1 MVSGPRAMERVA
13 IPFSAIVDHE
23 QLKLALLLNAIN
35 PRIGGLLISG
45 PKGTGKT
52 TIVRALAALLPE
64 IPVVTDCPF
73 RCNPTEP
80 ANLCASCAAKRAT
93 KKPLRTEKQQ
103 MRVIDLPLS
112 ATEDRVV
119 GSLDVQQAIRSGIA
133 ALKPGILAE
142 ANQNVLYVDE
152 VNLLPDH
159 IVDALLDAAA
169 TGVNVVER
177 EGISLSHPSQF
188 IFIGSMNPEEGELRP
203 QLLDRFPLH
212 VAINRPFAVD
222 ERVAI
227 VQLNIAFDRDSAAL
241 RAQWEA
247 EEAKLRTEIVAA
259 RQRIP
264 QMQVSNAVL
273 HVIAYLCS
281 QLRVDGVR
289 PDIVIAKAAMA
300 YAALDGRTEVTLDDV
315 EAVAP
320 LALSHRTRQRGIL
333 EPPTQEEIV
342 TTLAQARKKIGTEDT
357 RAKEKPGDS
366 GRERQ
371 GFLDRFRRSYPL
383 DEKHDGERFEG
394 KLPRR
399 GAGGRLSWTAFV
411 CFFVVLAAPV
421 SILLTMA
428 LPMLLPI
435 NLVLGGLA
443 AAGMLKLLE
452 WVMRRA
458 TRPGSILPAL
468 SSGDS
473 PPGRGGKFRR
483 AKRTGSSEAP
493 PASAAAPPSG
503 TKQTQSFAGQAGERR
518 AISQPA
524 LVRLDEGQPLFQVE
538 DLLQPYSFARHRAPK
553 WSIRQV
559 WRRAGSAQSRRS
571 EGGVLLGAAIPH
583 GAPRTVHFPATITT
597 AAIHTKPS
605 SARLPAIQIMSED
618 VREKQFR
625 SRTPLTMMFVL
636 DLSVSML
643 KSFDKLQRSI
653 IALKTC
659 LEGTR
664 DRVGLIALKDWG
676 AVEVQAP
683 TANWT
688 RLLAKLMTLRIS
700 GYTPLAA
707 GLKLALETLK
717 RERRR
722 NPGLVPLVIV
732 FSDFMPNIRL
742 PSAESLNVALP
753 EAIADVLLQCNLFA
767 AARVP
772 IVTINLHPEF
782 FSMKGRRH
790 HDVIEEALRKRA
802 EELGVSNLLDVGLQD
817 RKLIPF
823 LAFYIAYITG
833 GRVFLGQDLGTP
845 AEVVPAFISIAHRGA
860 R

>member
-1 MVSGPRAMERVA
+1 MVSGPRAMERAV
-13 IPFSAIVDHE
+13 IPFSAIVDHD

-64 IPVVTDCPF
+64 IPVVADCPF
-73 RCNPTEP
+73 RCNPTDP
-80 ANLCASCAAKRAT
+80 ANLCASCAAKRA
-93 KKPLRTEKQQ
+93 KKTSLRAEKQQ

-169 TGVNVVER
+169 TGVNIVER

-212 VAINRPFAVD
+212 VAIDRPFGVD

-227 VQLNIAFDRDSAAL
+227 VQLNIAFDRDPGAL
-241 RAQWEA
+241 RSQWEA
-247 EEAKLRTEIVAA
+247 EEAKLRSEIVAA
-259 RQRIP
+259 RQRMP
-264 QMQVSNAVL
+264 QMQVPNDVLQVIANLCSLL
-273 HVIAYLCS
+273 HV
-281 QLRVDGVR
+281 DGIR

-315 EAVAP
+315 DAVAS

-333 EPPTQEEIV
+333 EPPTREEIV
-342 TTLAQARKKIGTEDT
+342 TALTQARKKIRTEDS
-357 RAKEKPGDS
+357 RAKEKPGAS
-366 GRERQ
+366 GRERL
-371 GFLDRFRRSYPL
+371 GFLDRLRRSYAV
-383 DEKHDGERFEG
+383 DEKHDGEPFKGE
-394 KLPRR
+394 LPRR
-399 GAGGRLSWTAFV
+399 GVGGRFSWTAFV

-421 SILLTMA
+421 SILLTMV
-428 LPMLLPI
+428 LPMLLPL
-435 NLVLGGLA
+435 NLILGGLT
-443 AAGMLKLLE
+443 AAGLLKALE
-452 WVMRRA
+452 LVMRRMR
-458 TRPGSILPAL
+458 RPGSILPAL

-473 PPGRGGKFRR
+473 PPGQGSKFRR
-483 AKRTGSSEAP
+483 AKHRGSAEAP
-493 PASAAAPPSG
+493 LAGAAAPPSDM
-503 TKQTQSFAGQAGERR
+503 KPAKPLKGQASERR
-518 AISQPA
+518 ATVQPA
-524 LVRLDEGQPLFQVE
+524 LVHLDEGQPLFQVE
-538 DLLQPYSFARHRAPK
+538 DLVRPHSFARHRAPK
-553 WSIRQV
+553 WSIHQV
-559 WRRAGSAQSRRS
+559 WRRTGSLQSRRS
-571 EGGVLLGAAIPH
+571 ESGVLLGPAIPR
-583 GAPRTVHFPATITT
+583 GPPRTVHFPATITT

-605 SARLPAIQIMSED
+605 LDRLPVVQILSED
-618 VREKQFR
+618 VREKRFR
-625 SRTPLTMMFVL
+625 SRTPLTMIFVL

-643 KSFDKLQRSI
+643 KSFDKLQRSVL
-653 IALKTC
+653 ALKTC

-753 EAIADVLLQCNLFA
+753 EAVADVLLQCNFLA
-767 AARVP
+767 AARIPV
-772 IVTINLHPEF
+772 VTINLHPEF

-802 EELGVSNLLDVGLQD
+802 DELGVSDLLDVGLRD

-823 LAFYIAYITG
+823 LAFYIAYVTG
-833 GRVFLGQDLGTP
+833 GRVFLGQELATP
-845 AEVVPAFISIAHRGA
+845 AEVVPALISIAHHGA
-860 R
+860 H

>member
-1 MVSGPRAMERVA
+1 MVSSSRAMERAV

-23 QLKLALLLNAIN
+23 QLKVALLLNAIN

-64 IPVVTDCPF
+64 IPVVAECSF

-80 ANLCASCAAKRAT
+80 ANLCASCTAKRA
-93 KKPLRTEKQQ
+93 KKGLRTEMQQ

-177 EGISLSHPSQF
+177 EGISVSHPSQF

-212 VAINRPFAVD
+212 VAVDQPFAVD

-227 VQLNIAFDRDSAAL
+227 VQLNIAFDRDPAAL
-241 RAQWEA
+241 RAQWES
-247 EEAKLRTEIVAA
+247 EEAKLRGEIAAA
-259 RQRIP
+259 RQRMP
-264 QMQVSNAVL
+264 QMEVPSDVL
-273 HVIAYLCS
+273 QVIAYLCS
-281 QLRVDGVR
+281 QLRVDGIR
-289 PDIVIAKAAMA
+289 PDIVMAKAAMA
-300 YAALDGRTEVTLDDV
+300 YAALSGRIEVTLDDV

-333 EPPTQEEIV
+333 EPPSQEEIV
-342 TTLAQARKKIGTEDT
+342 TTLAQARKKTRTEDPRT
-357 RAKEKPGDS
+357 KEKPGDS

-371 GFLDRFRRSYPL
+371 GLLGRFRRSYALANKP
-383 DEKHDGERFEG
+383 DGERYEG
-394 KLPRR
+394 GLPRQRAGFR
-399 GAGGRLSWTAFV
+399 GSWTGFV
-411 CFFVVLAAPV
+411 CFFAVLAASI
-421 SILLTMA
+421 SILLTML
-428 LPMLLPI
+428 LPMLLPLNI
-435 NLVLGGLA
+435 LLGGLA
-443 AAGMLKLLE
+443 AAGMLRLLE

-458 TRPGSILPAL
+458 TRPGSVLPTL
-468 SSGDS
+468 GNSDS
-473 PPGRGGKFRR
+473 PRATGGRFRR
-483 AKRTGSSEAP
+483 AKHRGSSKSP
-493 PASAAAPPSG
+493 PASAAAPPSE
-503 TKQTQSFAGQAGERR
+503 TRPTPRFDGQAGARE

-524 LVRLDEGQPLFQVE
+524 VVRLDEGQPLFRGE
-538 DLLQPYSFARHRAPK
+538 DLHQPYSFARHRAPK

-559 WRRAGSAQSRRS
+559 WQRAGSAQTRRS
-571 EGGVLLGAAIPH
+571 EGGMLLGAAMPH
-583 GAPRTVHFPATITT
+583 GAPRSIHFPATITM
-597 AAIHTKPS
+597 AALHTKP
-605 SARLPAIQIMSED
+605 AADRLPVVRITSED

-664 DRVGLIALKDWG
+664 DRVGFIALKDWG

-683 TANWT
+683 TANWS

-707 GLKLALETLK
+707 GLKLALESLK

-782 FSMKGRRH
+782 FLIKGRRH
-790 HDVIEEALRKRA
+790 HDVIEEALRRRA
-802 EELGVSNLLDVGLQD
+802 EELGASDLLDVGFRD

-833 GRVFLGQDLGTP
+833 GRVFLSQELDAPT
-845 AEVVPAFISIAHRGA
+845 EVVRALMSITHHGA
-860 R
+860 K